1 MFYGG
6 GICLNI
12 GTFLPFIQ
20 EEVNASILCYLAVQ
34 LGVSFLQVIIWTLLP
49 FIVQVLLK
57 YLKEESIKQDEELV
71 EKCKKCLQLFEKL
84 TLSFSNFFVIYFTLI
99 QCYSIFM
106 TFLFLRAFP
115 IIITFTLQGFLLL
128 FGFVTSLISNLIWL
142 STLTNSVDKT
152 NECIKA
158 LGKEI
163 QEKLLLTEDKQER
176 RYLKFFKQRIDD
188 LKPMNGSGY
197 FTIDKTTLTSMLS
210 VR

>member
-1 MFYGG
+1 MCYGG
-6 GICLNI
+6 GICFHI
-12 GTFLPFIQ
+12 ATFLPLIQ

-57 YLKEESIKQDEELV
+57 YLKEETIKQDEELV

-128 FGFVTSLISNLIWL
+128 FGFVTSLISNIIWL
-142 STLTNSVDKT
+142 STLTNSVEKT

-163 QEKLLLTEDKQER
+163 QEKLLVTEDKQER

>member
-1 MFYGG
+1 
-6 GICLNI
+6 
-12 GTFLPFIQ
+12 
-20 EEVNASILCYLAVQ
+20 
-34 LGVSFLQVIIWTLLP
+34 
-49 FIVQVLLK
+49 
-57 YLKEESIKQDEELV
+57 
-71 EKCKKCLQLFEKL
+71 
-84 TLSFSNFFVIYFTLI
+84 
-99 QCYSIFM
+99 M
-106 TFLFLRAFP
+106 TFLFLRSLP

-128 FGFVTSLISNLIWL
+128 FGFITGIVSNIIWL
-142 STLTNSVDKT
+142 ITLTNSVDKS

-163 QEKLLLTEDKQER
+163 QEKLLVTEEKRER

>member
-1 MFYGG
+1 
-6 GICLNI
+6 
-12 GTFLPFIQ
+12 
-20 EEVNASILCYLAVQ
+20 
-34 LGVSFLQVIIWTLLP
+34 
-49 FIVQVLLK
+49 
-57 YLKEESIKQDEELV
+57 
-71 EKCKKCLQLFEKL
+71 
-84 TLSFSNFFVIYFTLI
+84 
-99 QCYSIFM
+99 M

-115 IIITFTLQGFLLL
+115 IFITFTLQGFLLL
-128 FGFVTSLISNLIWL
+128 FGFVTSLVSNIIWL

-163 QEKLLLTEDKQER
+163 QEKLLVSEDKQER